1 MTVIEFYHELL
12 RGKGSCYLTVKDAPK
27 SYYSALMNAATRCTA
42 FDVQCEGTR
51 ADYIFALLNETGYVI
66 PYLEAAI
73 VAHHEASPL
82 FRDAISNHTDDE
94 TPRFCHNPNPT
105 NEDFHFLSELL
116 ALFAKNGNG
125 RAKRALLSESNALFR
140 YLLDCSERP
149 DLFFPERDC
158 FEELLITLCD
168 HGLLDPIDAIADVGY
183 LLKNPIFT
191 HYDFDQFHDLI
202 GQERRQEI
210 KARRNQPAF
219 QAYLAA
225 YYPDFLANPNDTAKA
240 KEEEALEDLIA
251 DLMPSSVSEQNR
263 TLNHEVPYSHLAEKT
278 SNPTAFMVMVETYKD
293 PDKVESAFLALSKM
307 RDAKLRKWALER
319 LESDPVHYLPIVM
332 RNYEP
337 EDEFELCYELKQ
349 IEVDPKDENGWHGVH
364 LSLLHMKNYGPPAPA
379 KALAFVYHHTYCPI
393 CRYNALRQLAEQKM
407 LTTEM
412 LSEALYDCYEKTR
425 KFVRSILSQ

>member
-1 MTVIEFYHELL
+1 MTVFDFYRDLL
-12 RGKGSCYLTVKDAPK
+12 RGKGSCYHAVKEDPIA
-27 SYYSALMNAATRCTA
+27 YHNVLMHAAIESTA
-42 FDVQCEGTR
+42 FDQQCEGTR
-51 ADYIFALLNETGYVI
+51 ADYIYSLLKETGDVL
-66 PYLEAAI
+66 PYLQAAI
-73 VAHHEASPL
+73 TAHHSASPL
-82 FRDAISNHTDDE
+82 FRASIPEPEDDE
-94 TPRFCHNPNPT
+94 EPRFYHNPNPT

-168 HGLLDPIDAIADVGY
+168 HGLLDPIDAIADLGY

-225 YYPDFLANPNDTAKA
+225 YYPDFLANPNDIAKA

-251 DLMPSSVSEQNR
+251 DLMPSNVSEQNR
-263 TLNHEVPYSHLAEKT
+263 TLNHEAPYSHLAEET

-349 IEVDPKDENGWHGVH
+349 IEVDSKDENGWHGVH
-364 LSLLHMKNYGPPAPA
+364 LSLLHMKNYGLTAPA

-412 LSEALYDCYEKTR
+412 LSEALYDCYEKAR
-425 KFVRSILSQ
+425 DYVKKLLQ